1 MQKIPLNLVKP
12 GMVLDKPILRDT
24 GQILVAQG
32 TEISE
37 SLLSRLE
44 NMGISSVTVHGNP
57 VEMEGVTPPKTYQQR
72 IDELDHLFRRYK
84 DDKWMSKMKSFIRSY
99 FKRKI
104 AAEEAA
110 ARAAA
115 QTPKQDDSS
124 SEKK

>member
-1 MQKIPLNLVKP
+1 MQKIPLNLAKP
-12 GMVLDKPILRDT
+12 GMVLDKPILRNN

-44 NMGISSVTVHGNP
+44 NMGISAVTVQGNP

-72 IDELDHLFRRYK
+72 IDELDHLFRRYN

-104 AAEEAA
+104 AAQKAA
-110 ARAAA
+110 SRAAA
-115 QTPKQDDSS
+115 QTPNQEEGS